1 MDTFDQRRSL
11 SLVLGLA
18 ALGFAFLVSHVNEQR
33 EGQQPAPVEASAYPA
48 GNG

>member
-18 ALGFAFLVSHVNEQR
+18 ALGFAFLVSHVNEAR
-33 EGQQPAPVEASAYPA
+33 EANPPAPVEASAYPS

>member
-18 ALGFAFLVSHVNEQR
+18 ALGFAFLVAHVNEAR
-33 EGQQPAPVEASAYPA
+33 EAVRPVPAEASAPSSSQ
-48 GNG
+48 G